1 MNGTKDFAFAQEL
14 SIEDRTKKETHC
26 VLLKQHECS
35 VSRGF
40 PLGDGCRYTDAAL
53 FNDAI
58 NTELP
63 RDQKTRSTQRTKRP
77 RDLLGNHQKKQPP
90 KNMWVWAREGNE
102 MTGRSSSEVALRTPP
117 NDNEAPPEKRRNGG
131 GDVFSGGCARRACG
145 VAAAGRWHGGES

>member
-1 MNGTKDFAFAQEL
+1 MNGTKNFAFAQEL

-40 PLGDGCRYTDAAL
+40 PLGDGCRYTDVAA
-53 FNDAI
+53 FNDDG

-90 KNMWVWAREGNE
+90 KCAK
-102 MTGRSSSEVALRTPP
+102 RTPP

-131 GDVFSGGCARRACG
+131 GDVFSGGCARRARKG
-145 VAAAGRWHGGES
+145 AQRRGGADRRERPAL

>member
-14 SIEDRTKKETHC
+14 SIEDRTKKETHS

-40 PLGDGCRYTDAAL
+40 PLGYGCRYTDAAL

-77 RDLLGNHQKKQPP
+77 RDYSEILKEAVAKKTCGSGQG
-90 KNMWVWAREGNE
+90 RE
-102 MTGRSSSEVALRTPP
+102 M
-117 NDNEAPPEKRRNGG
+117 K
-131 GDVFSGGCARRACG
+131 
-145 VAAAGRWHGGES
+145 